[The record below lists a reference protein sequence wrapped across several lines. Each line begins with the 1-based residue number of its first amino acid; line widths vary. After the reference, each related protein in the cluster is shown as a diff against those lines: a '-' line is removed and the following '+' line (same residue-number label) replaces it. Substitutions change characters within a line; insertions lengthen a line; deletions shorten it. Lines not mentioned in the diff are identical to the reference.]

1 LNVHANKPDKEEK
14 ALMKRAEKAADAR
27 IKDGTLKLVDKV
39 GYIKGYT
46 RKQAGY

>member
-1 LNVHANKPDKEEK
+1 MIQKTKLDKEEK

-27 IKDGTLKLVDKV
+27 IKDGTLKLIDRA